1 MESHEP
7 PSKRRKLSHSPE
19 PEPEPASVRP
29 VPSASSKPLT
39 TFAVEIVVG
48 GEGGS
53 TGRPSASG
61 PAPSAPS
68 SAAATAK
75 QKQPSGNTTPKERL
89 TERIDLNRGVSQL
102 VEKQLSTWNDILNKR
117 KKIIVIAGAGIS
129 VCAGIPDF
137 RSSNGLFASVK
148 SDYKL
153 KASGKQLFDASVYR
167 DDQSTSDF
175 HDMVRNLHA
184 MANVAEA
191 TAFHHLLASLA
202 ASGKLLRLYTQN
214 VDCIETTLSPL
225 ATTTPLN
232 GKGPWPKTI
241 QLHGGL
247 DKMNCTK
254 CRAIKDFKPEI
265 FVGPKPPD
273 CPDCVDWEAA
283 RDASGKRSQGIG
295 KLRPRMVLYN
305 EHNPDEDAIGAVST
319 ADLKARP
326 DCLIVVG
333 TSLKIPGVQR
343 LVRELC
349 ASIRDFRGGKT
360 VWINRDDP
368 PATGQMKGLFDLII
382 KGDCETLAKFSNV
395 KHYDQFTPDTDLK
408 KITGTGMELGVST
421 PVSMDSETDSPLSS
435 PVSYA
440 SSEEI
445 WEKMKNNR
453 PVDIPWPPPKV
464 VIPAASRPLSPS
476 TSPHPKKATMSKTES
491 KPARTPATPTKS
503 KPAKRIK
510 LIDAKSVKDEKDL
523 KDSAKL
529 RKKPGPKPGWKK
541 LKAQK
546 EAESAQKGTLTKAFK
561 AVKTQPTKVKKE
573 SGEPQPTVTTTE
585 DLPPLAMSTPPQ
597 APKVKLK
604 VSRVNMMTL
613 KRSVAA
619 DETWKVKKASP
630 PPPLESAENSKI
642 VLHGSDTSF
651 SSLTDIGSA
660 DVSMDSQ
667 SSSILDPRR
676 GMRIQDLLL

>member
-1 MESHEP
+1 MDSHEP

-19 PEPEPASVRP
+19 PEPESASVRP
-29 VPSASSKPLT
+29 DPSTSKPLA

-53 TGRPSASG
+53 TGQPSATS
-61 PAPSAPS
+61 
-68 SAAATAK
+68 ATAK
-75 QKQPSGNTTPKERL
+75 HKQPGGNTTPKERL

-102 VEKQLSTWNDILNKR
+102 VEKQLSTWNDILNKK

-214 VDCIETTLSPL
+214 VDCIETGLAPL

-395 KHYDQFTPDTDLK
+395 KHHDQFTPDTDLK

-421 PVSMDSETDSPLSS
+421 PVSMDSESDSPLSS

-445 WEKMKNNR
+445 WENMKNNR

-464 VIPAASRPLSPS
+464 VIPARPLSPS
-476 TSPHPKKATMSKTES
+476 ASPHPKKATMSKSEAR
-491 KPARTPATPTKS
+491 PAKTPATPTKS

-510 LIDAKSVKDEKDL
+510 LKDGKDGKDPKANKETTEAAKM
-523 KDSAKL
+523 

-546 EAESAQKGTLTKAFK
+546 EAESAQNGTLTKAFK
-561 AVKTQPTKVKKE
+561 AVKTQRAKVKKE
-573 SGEPQPTVTTTE
+573 AEPQPAAET
-585 DLPPLAMSTPPQ
+585 LPPPLAMSTPPV
-597 APKVKLK
+597 APRVKLK
-604 VSRVNMMTL
+604 VSRVNMITL
-613 KRSVAA
+613 KRSA
-619 DETWKVKKASP
+619 DESWSVKRSP
-630 PPPLESAENSKI
+630 PADSSRI

-651 SSLTDIGSA
+651 SSLTDITSA
-660 DVSMDSQ
+660 DVSSQ
-667 SSSILDPRR
+667 SPSLLDPKR
-676 GMRIQDLLL
+676 GMRIQDLLS

>member
-1 MESHEP
+1 MDSHEP

-19 PEPEPASVRP
+19 PESESASIRLD
-29 VPSASSKPLT
+29 PSASKPST
-39 TFAVEIVVG
+39 TFAVEILVG
-48 GEGGS
+48 GEGAS
-53 TGRPSASG
+53 TAQPSAT
-61 PAPSAPS
+61 
-68 SAAATAK
+68 SAAAK
-75 QKQPSGNTTPKERL
+75 HKQPGGNTTPKERL
-89 TERIDLNRGVSQL
+89 TERIDLTRGVSQL
-102 VEKQLSTWNDILNKR
+102 VEKQLSTWNDILNKK

-184 MANVAEA
+184 MADVAEA

-214 VDCIETTLSPL
+214 VDCIETSLPPL

-368 PATGQMKGLFDLII
+368 PATGQLKGLFDLII
-382 KGDCETLAKFSNV
+382 KGDCETLAKISNV

-464 VIPAASRPLSPS
+464 VIPTRPLSPS
-476 TSPHPKKATMSKTES
+476 ASPHPKKATMSKAET
-491 KPARTPATPTKS
+491 KLARAPATPTKS

-510 LIDAKSVKDEKDL
+510 LKDEKGG
-523 KDSAKL
+523 KDSTKL

-546 EAESAQKGTLTKAFK
+546 EAESAQNGTLTKAFK
-561 AVKTQPTKVKKE
+561 AVKTQQPKVKKE
-573 SGEPQPTVTTTE
+573 GISQPETG
-585 DLPPLAMSTPPQ
+585 DLPPPLAMSTPPA
-597 APKVKLK
+597 APKIKLK

-613 KRSVAA
+613 KQSA
-619 DETWKVKKASP
+619 DDALNAKQSP
-630 PPPLESAENSKI
+630 QAENSKI

-651 SSLTDIGSA
+651 SSFTDISSA
-660 DVSMDSQ
+660 DTTS
-667 SSSILDPRR
+667 
-676 GMRIQDLLL
+676 LL

>member
-1 MESHEP
+1 MDSHEP

-19 PEPEPASVRP
+19 PEPESASVRP
-29 VPSASSKPLT
+29 DPSTSKPLT

-53 TGRPSASG
+53 TGQPSATS
-61 PAPSAPS
+61 
-68 SAAATAK
+68 ATAK
-75 QKQPSGNTTPKERL
+75 HKQPGGNTTPKERL

-102 VEKQLSTWNDILNKR
+102 VEKQLSTWNDILNKK

-214 VDCIETTLSPL
+214 VDCIETGLAPL

-395 KHYDQFTPDTDLK
+395 KHHDQFTPDTDLK

-421 PVSMDSETDSPLSS
+421 PVSMDSESDSPLSS

-445 WEKMKNNR
+445 WENMKNNR

-464 VIPAASRPLSPS
+464 VIPARPLSPS
-476 TSPHPKKATMSKTES
+476 ASPHPKKAIMSKSEAR
-491 KPARTPATPTKS
+491 PAKTPATPTKS

-510 LIDAKSVKDEKDL
+510 LKDGKDGKNPKANKETTEPAKM
-523 KDSAKL
+523 

-541 LKAQK
+541 LRAQK
-546 EAESAQKGTLTKAFK
+546 EAESAQNGTLTKAFK
-561 AVKTQPTKVKKE
+561 AVKTQRAKVKKE
-573 SGEPQPTVTTTE
+573 AEPQAAAEILP
-585 DLPPLAMSTPPQ
+585 PPLAMSTPPA
-597 APKVKLK
+597 APRVKLK
-604 VSRVNMMTL
+604 VSRVNMITL
-613 KRSVAA
+613 KRSA
-619 DETWKVKKASP
+619 DETWSVKRSP
-630 PPPLESAENSKI
+630 PADSSRI

-651 SSLTDIGSA
+651 SSLTDITSA
-660 DVSMDSQ
+660 DVSSQ
-667 SSSILDPRR
+667 SLSLPDPKR
-676 GMRIQDLLL
+676 GMRIQDLLS

>member
-1 MESHEP
+1 MDSHEP

-19 PEPEPASVRP
+19 PESASVRP
-29 VPSASSKPLT
+29 DPSTSKPLT

-48 GEGGS
+48 SEGGS
-53 TGRPSASG
+53 TGQPSAAS
-61 PAPSAPS
+61 
-68 SAAATAK
+68 ATAK
-75 QKQPSGNTTPKERL
+75 HKQPGGNTTPKERL

-102 VEKQLSTWNDILNKR
+102 VEKQLSTWNEILNKK

-214 VDCIETTLSPL
+214 VDCIETSLAPL

-368 PATGQMKGLFDLII
+368 PATGQMKGLFDLIV

-421 PVSMDSETDSPLSS
+421 PVSMDSESDSPLSS

-464 VIPAASRPLSPS
+464 VIPTRPLSPS
-476 TSPHPKKATMSKTES
+476 ASPHPKKATMSKAETRPT
-491 KPARTPATPTKS
+491 KTPATPTKS

-510 LIDAKSVKDEKDL
+510 LKDAKDEKDPKDTKNAKNAKET

-529 RKKPGPKPGWKK
+529 KKKPGPKPGWKK

-546 EAESAQKGTLTKAFK
+546 EAESTQNGTLTKAFK
-561 AVKTQPTKVKKE
+561 AVKVQPAKVKKE
-573 SGEPQPTVTTTE
+573 GEPQPATE
-585 DLPPLAMSTPPQ
+585 ALPPPLAMSTPPA
-597 APKVKLK
+597 APRVRLK
-604 VSRVNMMTL
+604 VSRVNMITL
-613 KRSVAA
+613 KRSA
-619 DETWKVKKASP
+619 DETWSVKRSP
-630 PPPLESAENSKI
+630 PADSSRI

-651 SSLTDIGSA
+651 SSLTDTSSA
-660 DVSMDSQ
+660 DVSPQ
-667 SSSILDPRR
+667 SPSLLDPKR
-676 GMRIQDLLL
+676 GMRIQDLLS

>member
-1 MESHEP
+1 MDSHEP

-19 PEPEPASVRP
+19 PEPESTSVRP
-29 VPSASSKPLT
+29 DPSTSKPLA

-53 TGRPSASG
+53 TGQPSATS
-61 PAPSAPS
+61 
-68 SAAATAK
+68 ATAK
-75 QKQPSGNTTPKERL
+75 HKQPGGNTTPKERL

-102 VEKQLSTWNDILNKR
+102 VEKQLSTWNDILNKK

-214 VDCIETTLSPL
+214 VDCIETGLAPL

-395 KHYDQFTPDTDLK
+395 KHHDQFTPDTDLK

-421 PVSMDSETDSPLSS
+421 PVSMDSESDSPLSS

-445 WEKMKNNR
+445 WENMKNNR

-464 VIPAASRPLSPS
+464 VIPARPLSPS
-476 TSPHPKKATMSKTES
+476 ASPHPKKATMSKSEAR
-491 KPARTPATPTKS
+491 PAKTPATPTKS

-510 LIDAKSVKDEKDL
+510 LKDGKDG
-523 KDSAKL
+523 KANKEITESAKM

-546 EAESAQKGTLTKAFK
+546 EAESAQNGTLTKAFK
-561 AVKTQPTKVKKE
+561 AVKTQRAKVKKE
-573 SGEPQPTVTTTE
+573 AEPQPAAET
-585 DLPPLAMSTPPQ
+585 LPPPLAMSTPPA
-597 APKVKLK
+597 APRVKLK
-604 VSRVNMMTL
+604 VSRVNMITL
-613 KRSVAA
+613 KRSA
-619 DETWKVKKASP
+619 DETWSVKRSP
-630 PPPLESAENSKI
+630 PADSSRI

-651 SSLTDIGSA
+651 SSLTDITSA
-660 DVSMDSQ
+660 DVSSQ
-667 SSSILDPRR
+667 SPSLLDPKR
-676 GMRIQDLLL
+676 GMRIQDLLS

>member
-1 MESHEP
+1 MDSHEP

-19 PEPEPASVRP
+19 PETASVLPSSQPAS
-29 VPSASSKPLT
+29 STTTTTTTTKPLT

-48 GEGGS
+48 SDGGS
-53 TGRPSASG
+53 TGHPSA
-61 PAPSAPS
+61 
-68 SAAATAK
+68 TTTTK
-75 QKQPSGNTTPKERL
+75 HKQPSSGNTSTTPKERV
-89 TERIDLNRGVSQL
+89 TERIDLNRGISQL
-102 VEKQLSTWNDILNKR
+102 VEKQLSVWNDILNKK

-184 MANVAEA
+184 MADVAEA

-214 VDCIETTLSPL
+214 VDCIETGLSPL

-232 GKGPWPKTI
+232 GKGPWPKTV

-254 CRAIKDFKPEI
+254 CRVIKDFKPEI

-283 RDASGKRSQGIG
+283 RGASGKRSQGIG

-368 PATGQMKGLFDLII
+368 PATGQLKGLFDLII
-382 KGDCETLAKFSNV
+382 KGDCEKLAKFSNV
-395 KHYDQFTPDTDLK
+395 KRHDQFTPETDLK

-421 PVSMDSETDSPLSS
+421 PVSMDSESDSPLSS

-464 VIPAASRPLSPS
+464 VIPTRPLSPS
-476 TSPHPKKATMSKTES
+476 ASPHPKKATMSKAES
-491 KPARTPATPTKS
+491 KPTKAPTTPTKS
-503 KPAKRIK
+503 KSVKRIK
-510 LIDAKSVKDEKDL
+510 LVVKDSEDTKDT
-523 KDSAKL
+523 KDTKEPTKL

-546 EAESAQKGTLTKAFK
+546 EAENAQKGSLTKAFK
-561 AVKTQPTKVKKE
+561 AVKTQSVKVKVKKE
-573 SGEPQPTVTTTE
+573 VETQPTTE
-585 DLPPLAMSTPPQ
+585 IIPPPLAMSTPPQ
-597 APKVKLK
+597 APRIKLK
-604 VSRVNMMTL
+604 VSRVNVMTL
-613 KRSVAA
+613 KRGANG
-619 DETWKVKKASP
+619 TWVKPSSP
-630 PPPLESAENSKI
+630 VESPKI

-651 SSLTDIGSA
+651 SSLA
-660 DVSMDSQ
+660 DVS
-667 SSSILDPRR
+667 SSDEGLPNVAI
-676 GMRIQDLLL
+676 

>member
-1 MESHEP
+1 MDAVEP

-19 PEPEPASVRP
+19 PEAASAQPES
-29 VPSASSKPLT
+29 STSKPQS

-48 GEGGS
+48 SGGGS
-53 TGRPSASG
+53 TDQPPS
-61 PAPSAPS
+61 
-68 SAAATAK
+68 K
-75 QKQPSGNTTPKERL
+75 HKQPSNNTTPKERL

-102 VEKQLSTWNDILNKR
+102 VEKQLSTWFDILNKK

-184 MANVAEA
+184 MADVAEA

-214 VDCIETTLSPL
+214 VDCIETSLPPL

-368 PATGQMKGLFDLII
+368 PATGQLKGLFDLII
-382 KGDCETLAKFSNV
+382 KGDCELLAKISNV
-395 KHYDQFTPDTDLK
+395 KHHDQFTAETDLK

-421 PVSMDSETDSPLSS
+421 PVSMDSESDSPLSS

-445 WEKMKNNR
+445 WENMKNNR

-464 VIPAASRPLSPS
+464 VIPSRPLSPS
-476 TSPHPKKATMSKTES
+476 ASPHPKKAIMSKAET
-491 KPARTPATPTKS
+491 KPTKAPATPTK
-503 KPAKRIK
+503 AKSIK
-510 LIDAKSVKDEKDL
+510 RQKLKDTKGAEDAKDIKDTKDP
-523 KDSAKL
+523 KDSKSSKDANDPAKL

-546 EAESAQKGTLTKAFK
+546 EAENTQKGTLTKAFK
-561 AVKTQPTKVKKE
+561 AVKSQQTAIKKE
-573 SGEPQPTVTTTE
+573 GDLLPTAETIP
-585 DLPPLAMSTPPQ
+585 PPLAMSTPPP
-597 APKVKLK
+597 ATKIRLK
-604 VSRVNMMTL
+604 VSRVNMITL
-613 KRSVAA
+613 KRKA
-619 DETWKVKKASP
+619 DSWAVKPSSP
-630 PPPLESAENSKI
+630 SENSRI

-651 SSLTDIGSA
+651 SSLTDISSA
-660 DVSMDSQ
+660 DVSAQ
-667 SSSILDPRR
+667 SPSLLDPRR
-676 GMRIQDLLL
+676 GMRIQDLLS

>member
-1 MESHEP
+1 MDSHEP
-7 PSKRRKLSHSPE
+7 PSKRRKLSQS

-29 VPSASSKPLT
+29 DPSTSKPLT

-48 GEGGS
+48 SEGGS
-53 TGRPSASG
+53 TGQ
-61 PAPSAPS
+61 PA
-68 SAAATAK
+68 K
-75 QKQPSGNTTPKERL
+75 HKQPSGNTTPKERL
-89 TERIDLNRGVSQL
+89 TERIDINRGVSQP
-102 VEKQLSTWNDILNKR
+102 VERQLSTWNDILNKK

-167 DDQSTSDF
+167 DDRSTSDF

-214 VDCIETTLSPL
+214 VDCIETSLPPL

-254 CRAIKDFKPEI
+254 CRAIKDFKPDI

-368 PATGQMKGLFDLII
+368 PATGQLKGLFDLII

-408 KITGTGMELGVST
+408 KITGTGMEFGVST

-435 PVSYA
+435 PASYA

-464 VIPAASRPLSPS
+464 VIPARPLSPS
-476 TSPHPKKATMSKTES
+476 ASPHPKKATMSKTET
-491 KPARTPATPTKS
+491 KPARTPVTPTKS
-503 KPAKRIK
+503 KPAAKRAK
-510 LIDAKSVKDEKDL
+510 LKDAKDNKDGEDSKDP
-523 KDSAKL
+523 AKL
-529 RKKPGPKPGWKK
+529 RKKPGPKPGWKN
-541 LKAQK
+541 LKSQK
-546 EAESAQKGTLTKAFK
+546 EAEGAQNGTLTKTFK
-561 AVKTQPTKVKKE
+561 AVKAQQAKAKKE
-573 SGEPQPTVTTTE
+573 GKPQPATE
-585 DLPPLAMSTPPQ
+585 ALPPPLATSTPPA
-597 APKVKLK
+597 APRVKMK
-604 VSRVNMMTL
+604 VSRVNVMTL
-613 KRSVAA
+613 KRSA
-619 DETWKVKKASP
+619 DETWRSP
-630 PPPLESAENSKI
+630 PAENSKI

-651 SSLTDIGSA
+651 SSLTDISSA
-660 DVSMDSQ
+660 DVGSQ
-667 SSSILDPRR
+667 SPSVPDPKR